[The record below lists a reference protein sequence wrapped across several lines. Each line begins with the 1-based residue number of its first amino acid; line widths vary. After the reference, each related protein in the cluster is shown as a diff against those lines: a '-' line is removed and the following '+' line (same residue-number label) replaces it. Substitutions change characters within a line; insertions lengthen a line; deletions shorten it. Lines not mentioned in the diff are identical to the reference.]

1 MAVNEVK
8 TSGWMD
14 VVQEID
20 RDKSGKEIRI
30 TVDRDGKK
38 QKRMMVSI
46 ACRQSHNVFT
56 CGRYGVTAT
65 WNLNKL
71 MLKSLKML
79 FTGQMS
85 RNDLAGPVGMVSL
98 VNQTASAGAVPY
110 LYLAALIC
118 LNLAY
123 INLLPFPALDGGR
136 IIFVMIRKITGNMI
150 SDDME
155 GKVHLAGMFLLI
167 TFAVFITWNDI
178 MRLFG

>member
-1 MAVNEVK
+1 M
-8 TSGWMD
+8 
-14 VVQEID
+14 
-20 RDKSGKEIRI
+20 
-30 TVDRDGKK
+30 
-38 QKRMMVSI
+38 
-46 ACRQSHNVFT
+46 
-56 CGRYGVTAT
+56 
-65 WNLNKL
+65 
-71 MLKSLKML
+71 
-79 FTGQMS
+79 
-85 RNDLAGPVGMVSL
+85 
-98 VNQTASAGAVPY
+98 PY

-167 TFAVFITWNDI
+167 TFAVFLTWNDI